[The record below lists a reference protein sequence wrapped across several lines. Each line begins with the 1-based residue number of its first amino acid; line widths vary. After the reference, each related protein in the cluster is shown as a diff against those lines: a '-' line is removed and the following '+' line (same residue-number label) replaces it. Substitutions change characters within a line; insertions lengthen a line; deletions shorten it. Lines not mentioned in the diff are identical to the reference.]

1 MNMYLPNSYM
11 EYNKSMFV
19 VGIVGIAALIGIYAF
34 VSITGQAI
42 KDGKTFRVGIIL
54 PLSGNAAF
62 YGERTQYGIEI
73 AREKI
78 AKEFPDLD
86 IVVYYGD
93 SAYVPKEGLSAY
105 KQLKD
110 TKEIDAVITAAS
122 HVSLAIK
129 PSVEEDGILQMAIFS
144 SAGDYSSLNDLSFRT
159 STRNEI
165 ETEAVAEL
173 IRNKGYKRIEIIYI
187 NNDFGISFKNA
198 MKKILISQDIDIL
211 SEEAIA
217 LDTTDYRTILAKMQN
232 EEPDAIFMV
241 GLASQYSEIIK
252 QAHELGIET
261 QFLTMRSAE
270 DPILIRNAGELANG
284 LIYTYPFDATSQTK
298 EIREF
303 SNSFEKKYGT
313 IPDAYA
319 AEGYEG
325 FRLVAYAFEVCSK
338 DYLCVKNYLTNLK
351 DYDSVLGKLS
361 FDENGDVYYD
371 FFVKTVRNGEFVRLD

>member
-34 VSITGQAI
+34 VSIAGQAI

-86 IVVYYGD
+86 IEVYYGD

-165 ETEAVAEL
+165 ETEAV
-173 IRNKGYKRIEIIYI
+173 
-187 NNDFGISFKNA
+187 
-198 MKKILISQDIDIL
+198 
-211 SEEAIA
+211 A